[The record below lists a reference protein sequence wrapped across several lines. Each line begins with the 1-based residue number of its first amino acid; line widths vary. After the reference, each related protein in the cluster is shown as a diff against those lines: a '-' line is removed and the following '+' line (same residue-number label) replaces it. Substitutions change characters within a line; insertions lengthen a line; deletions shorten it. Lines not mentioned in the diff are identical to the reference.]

1 MEEDFFLGK
10 TIVVSGGAGFVGSNL
25 VKKLS
30 LQNPAR
36 IFVVDNLLSSE
47 EINIKGIPKVDFI
60 RSSIA
65 NDDVLEQISKERPE
79 YIFHLATYHG
89 NQSSIHD
96 PIADHDNN
104 LITSIKL
111 FDKFKNDSN
120 LKKIV
125 YSAAGCAVAEKLVT
139 TAEATVEDDHVSL
152 VMDSPYSISKIVGEF
167 YAVYY
172 HKQHKLPTVRARFQN
187 VYGPGEILG
196 AGEWRGTP
204 ATVWRNVT
212 PTFIY
217 KAIKGMSLQL
227 ENAGSGSRDFIFVD
241 DIARGLMACAAKGH
255 PGDVYNLA
263 SGRETTIRE
272 LAELIMKITGSQ
284 SKLEILPKR
293 DWDTSIKRFGSTAKA
308 KEKLGFEAVIQIED
322 GLRRTI
328 EWTIENLSLIESC
341 ILKHQDKMKV

>member
-1 MEEDFFLGK
+1 MDMDFFKGK
-10 TIVVSGGAGFVGSNL
+10 KIVVSGGAGFVGSNL
-25 VKKLS
+25 VRKLS
-30 LQNPAR
+30 LQSPEK

-47 EINIKGIPKVDFI
+47 EINIKGIPKVEI
-60 RSSIA
+60 IHSSIA
-65 NDDVLEQISKERPE
+65 NDAVLDQLYKERPE

-89 NQSSIHD
+89 NQSSIYD

-120 LKKIV
+120 VKKVV
-125 YSAAGCAVAEKLVT
+125 YSAAGCAVAEKSVT
-139 TAEATVEDDHVSL
+139 TAEATVEEDHVSL

-241 DIARGLMACAAKGH
+241 DIANGLMACASQGH

-272 LAELIMKITGSQ
+272 LAELIIKITD
-284 SKLEILPKR
+284 SKSDLEILPKR
-293 DWDTSIKRFGSTAKA
+293 DWDTSIKRFGSTIKA
-308 KEKLGFEAVIQIED
+308 KEKLGFEAQIQIEE
-322 GLRRTI
+322 GLRKTI
-328 EWTIENLSLIESC
+328 EWTKQNLQLIESC
-341 ILKHQDKMKV
+341 ILKHRDKMSV